1 MNSFLPK
8 VFMKEATPSTLRR
21 ILTNAGT
28 EPRHFFFWLATLGL
42 FGLALTLALT
52 VAANRILPILPWLG
66 LAGILAFLIGVPGF
80 VLAWIPP
87 LRRLFARL
95 LPYKVLIGAGIATL
109 IALFYTIENWRGR
122 TAWNAYRQECESKG
136 IFFTA
141 DKVMPPKIPDAENM
155 FAAPPWSDLMTHTNA
170 EGIRVSTTWFDI
182 YGPNGAK
189 GPQIA
194 NLQLARREDLP
205 AWQQYYRG
213 TNNLVAPAP
222 GVAPTNFLPIA
233 PAAQTPAQDIL
244 YALNK
249 YDEQLAQLRAAAQR
263 PGARFDLKLEKGFD
277 VVMPHLAKF
286 KEITQ
291 FLRLRSIALLHDGQ
305 KEAAVQDLLLAI
317 RLNDA
322 LRAEPVLISQLVR
335 IAISQITL
343 SALWEG
349 LAGQSWEEPQ
359 LAALERELAKMDLL
373 VDYHTGMS
381 GERFFSIWTV
391 DFLKRTGDLDALF
404 GPTGPGE
411 VESGFGDQIIAA
423 LGKNLFRL
431 IPSGWF
437 DQNKL
442 SLARLHVD
450 YLLPMV
456 DAEKQSVE
464 PAASSKKFQ
473 QATAAPPSP
482 YNLFASRLLPALD
495 KVAAKTALAQSYI
508 NLARLAVA
516 LERHRLATGQ
526 IPESLAELAPKYL
539 PKIPHDLI
547 NGEPLKY
554 RRPDDGKFI
563 LYSVGWN
570 KTDDDGTV
578 GLNKGGN
585 FDPNKGDWVWRYPTA
600 AEAKSE

>member
-1 MNSFLPK
+1 MN
-8 VFMKEATPSTLRR
+8 EATPSTWRR
-21 ILTNAGT
+21 ILSNAGT

-42 FGLALTLALT
+42 VGMMLTLALT
-52 VAANRILPILPWLG
+52 VAADRVLPILPWLG

-95 LPYKVLIGAGIATL
+95 LPYKVLIAASIATL

-155 FAAPPWSDLMTHTNA
+155 FAAPPWVSLSPSNA
-170 EGIRVSTTWFDI
+170 ESASSLGQAESLDENWPTSI
-182 YGPNGAK
+182 GPLRPRPPGLTGWYA
-189 GPQIA
+189 
-194 NLQLARREDLP
+194 ARRGADLE
-205 AWQQYYRG
+205 AWQEFYRG
-213 TNNLVAPAP
+213 TNNLIIPALDI
-222 GVAPTNFLPIA
+222 APTNFFPVA
-233 PAAQTPAQDIL
+233 PKAQTPAQDIL
-244 YALNK
+244 FALSK
-249 YDEQLAQLRAAAQR
+249 YDESLKQLRAAAQR
-263 PGARFDLKLEKGFD
+263 PGARFEVKLEEGFAM
-277 VVMPHLAKF
+277 VMPHLNKVRGIA
-286 KEITQ
+286 Q
-291 FLRLRSIALLHDGQ
+291 FLQLRSIALLHDGQ
-305 KEAAVQDLLLAI
+305 NDAALQDFLLLVRI
-317 RLNDA
+317 NDA
-322 LRAEPVLISQLVR
+322 TAAEPTLISQLVR
-335 IAISQITL
+335 ISVSQISL
-343 SALWEG
+343 AILWEG
-349 LAGQSWEEPQ
+349 LAGHYWDESQ

-373 VDYHTGMS
+373 RDYHTGMS

-411 VESGFGDQIIAA
+411 VEVGFGEQIIAA
-423 LGKNLFRL
+423 TGKNLFRL

-442 SLARLHVD
+442 SLGRLHVD

-456 DAEKQSVE
+456 DAGKQLVE
-464 PAASSKKFQ
+464 PASSSKKFQ
-473 QATAAPPSP
+473 QAAAAPPSP
-482 YNLFASRLLPALD
+482 YNLFASQLLPALD
-495 KVAAKTALAQSYI
+495 KVASKAAVAQTYV

-526 IPESLAELAPKYL
+526 FPKSLDQLTPRFL
-539 PKIPHDLI
+539 STIPHDII

-554 RRPDDGKFI
+554 RTNDGLFL

-570 KTDDDGTV
+570 ETDDGGEV

-585 FDPNKGDWVWRYPTA
+585 FDQRTGDWVWRYP
-600 AEAKSE
+600 AE